1 MDKSTKPKNA
11 EILKDI
17 QKLLI
22 DLKTNVNDLK
32 VDVSKLKND
41 MFVVRTIHEIKK
53 DTVKTEG
60 SDAKTQEKN
69 SSESGSWFW

>member
-11 EILKDI
+11 EILKEI

-22 DLKTNVNDLK
+22 DLKTNVNDMK
-32 VDVSKLKND
+32 VDVCKLKND

-53 DTVKTEG
+53 DTVKI
-60 SDAKTQEKN
+60 QEKN

>member
-1 MDKSTKPKNA
+1 MNQSNKNKNA

-22 DLKTNVNDLK
+22 DLKTNVNDMK
-32 VDVSKLKND
+32 VDVSKLKHD
-41 MFVVRTIHEIKK
+41 IFVVRTIHEVKK
-53 DTVKTEG
+53 DTV
-60 SDAKTQEKN
+60 KTQEKN

>member
-22 DLKTNVNDLK
+22 DLKTNVTDMK

-41 MFVVRTIHEIKK
+41 MFIVRTIHEIKK
-53 DTVKTEG
+53 DTV
-60 SDAKTQEKN
+60 KTQEKN